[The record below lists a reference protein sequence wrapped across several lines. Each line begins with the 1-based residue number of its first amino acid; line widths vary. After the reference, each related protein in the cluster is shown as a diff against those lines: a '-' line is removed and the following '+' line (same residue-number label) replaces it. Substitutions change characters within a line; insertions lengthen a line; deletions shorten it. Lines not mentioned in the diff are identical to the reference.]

1 MEKQL
6 VVTFCGPDRS
16 GIVSQLSGIVARH
29 KANWEESRMATLAG
43 QFAGILKVAVDSE
56 REQQLIEELSKVD
69 GLSMFVERGHL
80 EGGEFA
86 RDVHLELTGADHEGI
101 VSEVC
106 CVLAEYKVNIEEMST
121 DVIAAPMSGEGLFM
135 AEAVLRCPPDLD
147 LEALEEALEFLADD
161 LVVEIALE

>member
-1 MEKQL
+1 METQL

-16 GIVSQLSGIVARH
+16 GIVSQLSKIVARH
-29 KANWEESRMATLAG
+29 GANWEESRMATLAG

-56 REQQLIEELSKVD
+56 REQPLIDELSVVE

-80 EGGEFA
+80 EDGEFA

-106 CVLAEYKVNIEEMST
+106 GVLVQFGINIEEMSS
-121 DVIAAPMSGEGLFM
+121 DVVAAPMSGEGLFM
-135 AEAVLRCPPDLD
+135 AEVVLRCPPDLD
-147 LEALEEALEFLADD
+147 LEALEEALELLADD